1 MVGAV
6 GGDSSAYRGPDH
18 LRADGGGQ
26 IAFLEGIVSGP
37 ANLVGFSAGARV
49 ALLVALRRPDAARRV
64 VLISGVFHRDGWVP
78 DAIDPDASPSQVLA
92 RDYPGCVRGRA
103 APA

>member
-1 MVGAV
+1 
-6 GGDSSAYRGPDH
+6 
-18 LRADGGGQ
+18 
-26 IAFLEGIVSGP
+26 
-37 ANLVGFSAGARV
+37 V